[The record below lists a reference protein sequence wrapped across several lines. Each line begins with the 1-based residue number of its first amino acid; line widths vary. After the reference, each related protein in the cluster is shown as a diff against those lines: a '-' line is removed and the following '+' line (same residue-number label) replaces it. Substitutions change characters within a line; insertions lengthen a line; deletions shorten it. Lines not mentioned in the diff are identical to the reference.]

1 MSCRPYRMPSIT
13 VQVEINV
20 DYILLLVEKMRED
33 EAQNDFDSAKQT
45 RQTIDKQ
52 IDASPTL
59 RPRKDLFDEFL
70 GHISSLN
77 ESDESMSDGI
87 EDETVGGKWVK
98 FINRKREEEAAALIS
113 EMRLQPEP
121 AKKFISASEENETG
135 N

>member
-1 MSCRPYRMPSIT
+1 MPSIT

-20 DYILLLVEKMRED
+20 DYILPLVEKMRED

-87 EDETVGGKWVK
+87 EGDKWVK

-113 EMRLQPEP
+113 EMRLQPEL

>member
-1 MSCRPYRMPSIT
+1 M
-13 VQVEINV
+13 

-87 EDETVGGKWVK
+87 EDETVGDKWVK

-113 EMRLQPEP
+113 EMRLQPEL

>member
-1 MSCRPYRMPSIT
+1 M
-13 VQVEINV
+13 
-20 DYILLLVEKMRED
+20 DYILPLVEKMRED

-87 EDETVGGKWVK
+87 EGDKWVK

-113 EMRLQPEP
+113 EMRLQPEL